1 MDGKESAGNAGDP
14 GATPGSGGASEE
26 GSGRPLQCSCL
37 EKSMDRGS
45 WRATVR
51 GVTKSRPQRSSQPW
65 NGTGGVRVKA
75 ALPARVELAA
85 GASGAEVQL
94 GGVQE
99 CGAEVGGTDIK
110 VVKGEALT
118 CDWI

>member
-1 MDGKESAGNAGDP
+1 
-14 GATPGSGGASEE
+14 
-26 GSGRPLQCSCL
+26 
-37 EKSMDRGS
+37 MDRGS

-85 GASGAEVQL
+85 GASGVRFSWAVSWSVEL
-94 GGVQE
+94 E
-99 CGAEVGGTDIK
+99 L
-110 VVKGEALT
+110 EAQTLRL
-118 CDWI
+118 